1 MDTAKKELT
10 ELLAN
15 EYMDKIFYFCL
26 KKTGNVHEAEDLSQD
41 IALNIIVS
49 LENHPLP
56 QAFSAWA
63 WKIARNRYAM
73 WADKKRKLSEHT
85 SYADIDE
92 LDIADEEE
100 CVMER
105 LINEEQL
112 SILRRELAFASST
125 YRNILVAYYL
135 ENKSI
140 KEIAN
145 ASCLTEEAVK
155 QRLMRGRSLLKEGMN
170 MTREFG
176 TRSYNPDSIHFL
188 NFCTNPGDRGQPF
201 SLVEYNRLHENVFL
215 TGYDNPTTAEEYA
228 LELGIALPYMEDI
241 LEHLVSEG
249 VMIKNGKKFETAFP
263 IISAEAQEK
272 IHLTLKSTFSKIS
285 TLIEKEVDSLIAKL
299 KAIGIRFYGRHQSY
313 GDAKWSILLLFYQ
326 HLYEAFEPNKEK
338 YLGSSQRPL
347 HGIWDIIAL
356 EKSNEFNIYGVG
368 HHHHRYGFS
377 HYRIGYKGIAE
388 KTPPFLSAKEEGT
401 LYHILH
407 HRLFLNKESL
417 GTLEKYGY
425 IEKTKLGYK
434 PKIAVI
440 KKWRLNLFD
449 GIIRNNIINE
459 NGCYPEIISAL
470 QDMKNEICTI
480 LQSDLPKGIKTDF
493 TLLERMANSLC
504 SAGFPLGHLI
514 HKAAADGWLKYNEK
528 SSAILGAYFVK

>member
-145 ASCLTEEAVK
+145 AGCLTEEAVK
-155 QRLMRGRSLLKEGMN
+155 QRLMRGRSLLKEGMS
-170 MTREFG
+170 MSREFG

-215 TGYDNPTTAEEYA
+215 TGYDNQRNMPWS
-228 LELGIALPYMEDI
+228 LE
-241 LEHLVSEG
+241 
-249 VMIKNGKKFETAFP
+249 
-263 IISAEAQEK
+263 
-272 IHLTLKSTFSKIS
+272 
-285 TLIEKEVDSLIAKL
+285 
-299 KAIGIRFYGRHQSY
+299 
-313 GDAKWSILLLFYQ
+313 
-326 HLYEAFEPNKEK
+326 
-338 YLGSSQRPL
+338 
-347 HGIWDIIAL
+347 
-356 EKSNEFNIYGVG
+356 
-368 HHHHRYGFS
+368 
-377 HYRIGYKGIAE
+377 
-388 KTPPFLSAKEEGT
+388 
-401 LYHILH
+401 
-407 HRLFLNKESL
+407 
-417 GTLEKYGY
+417 
-425 IEKTKLGYK
+425 
-434 PKIAVI
+434 
-440 KKWRLNLFD
+440 
-449 GIIRNNIINE
+449 
-459 NGCYPEIISAL
+459 
-470 QDMKNEICTI
+470 
-480 LQSDLPKGIKTDF
+480 
-493 TLLERMANSLC
+493 
-504 SAGFPLGHLI
+504 
-514 HKAAADGWLKYNEK
+514 
-528 SSAILGAYFVK
+528 